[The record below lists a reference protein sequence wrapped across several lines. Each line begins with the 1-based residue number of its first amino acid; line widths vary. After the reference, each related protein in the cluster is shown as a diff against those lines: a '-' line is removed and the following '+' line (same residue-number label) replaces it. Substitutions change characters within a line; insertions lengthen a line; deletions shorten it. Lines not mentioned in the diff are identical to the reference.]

1 MLQSIRDRSQGLVVG
16 VIVFFICLTFALF
29 GVQQYLDARGAVIV
43 AEVNGEEIGL
53 EDYQRAF
60 QQIGQRA
67 QAMLGESFD
76 PIQWSGDQAKMSTL
90 EYVVNEELLAQVVD
104 KSNIRASDGQIANY
118 IRTSPQFSNDGEFS
132 EELYGQMVRRLGF
145 SKVGFENQVR
155 KDLVV
160 NQLRAGIGA
169 TAFVTSEELQRVEQF
184 RQQSRDIGFTTLAI
198 ESFQQENLPN
208 AEELDAYYQE
218 HREDYRIQE
227 KVALAYLD
235 LSIESMMAEV
245 VVTNEHLRA
254 YYDANRGNYT
264 KLEQRN
270 ANHILIK
277 VAQGASDAAVETA
290 LNKAEELRSLAEQGS
305 EFETLAKE
313 NSEDI
318 GSKMDGGETGFFGRG
333 VMAPEFESAVFSMS
347 EGDISAPVRTEFGFH
362 IIRLKAISPGGVKSF
377 DEASGDV
384 ESSYRREQAEALF
397 FERAEQL
404 SDLAY
409 EHPESLDI
417 AAESL
422 GLPIKSTDLM
432 GREEIS
438 ALLSDRVTQSAFEPE
453 VLIEGL
459 NSEPID
465 VTNSRIVV
473 IRNVEHQPSR
483 VPEMEAVVA
492 SVTQDLNNSR
502 ARDAVKAHGESLVER
517 LNDGE
522 DRDTVLEG
530 DGLTWEQVANAMRN
544 SSKLNRAVL
553 RTAFRSKP
561 GNEDSVA
568 YYGVPIGIGDFVI
581 VGVSNVSVPVPT
593 ELNISDI
600 SELRREVSA
609 ERTAGNWLDFMEL
622 IKSDS
627 KIESFP
633 ERL

>member
-60 QQIGQRA
+60 RQIRQRA

-76 PIQWSGDQAKMSTL
+76 PTQWSGDQAKMSTL
-90 EYVVNEELLAQVVD
+90 DYVVNEELLAQVVD

-118 IRTSPQFSNDGEFS
+118 IRTSPQFSNEGEFS

-169 TAFVTSEELQRVEQF
+169 TAFVTSEELQRIEQF

-198 ESFQQENLPN
+198 ESFQQENPPN

-270 ANHILIK
+270 ANHMLIK

-290 LNKAEELRSLAEQGS
+290 LNKADELRSLAEQGS
-305 EFETLAKE
+305 ELHALRRGLA
-313 NSEDI
+313 
-318 GSKMDGGETGFFGRG
+318 GR
-333 VMAPEFESAVFSMS
+333 
-347 EGDISAPVRTEFGFH
+347 
-362 IIRLKAISPGGVKSF
+362 RLVAGLWRGLPPMSF
-377 DEASGDV
+377 DPA
-384 ESSYRREQAEALF
+384 
-397 FERAEQL
+397 
-404 SDLAY
+404 
-409 EHPESLDI
+409 
-417 AAESL
+417 
-422 GLPIKSTDLM
+422 
-432 GREEIS
+432 
-438 ALLSDRVTQSAFEPE
+438 
-453 VLIEGL
+453 
-459 NSEPID
+459 
-465 VTNSRIVV
+465 
-473 IRNVEHQPSR
+473 
-483 VPEMEAVVA
+483 
-492 SVTQDLNNSR
+492 
-502 ARDAVKAHGESLVER
+502 
-517 LNDGE
+517 
-522 DRDTVLEG
+522 
-530 DGLTWEQVANAMRN
+530 
-544 SSKLNRAVL
+544 
-553 RTAFRSKP
+553 
-561 GNEDSVA
+561 
-568 YYGVPIGIGDFVI
+568 
-581 VGVSNVSVPVPT
+581 
-593 ELNISDI
+593 
-600 SELRREVSA
+600 
-609 ERTAGNWLDFMEL
+609 
-622 IKSDS
+622 
-627 KIESFP
+627 
-633 ERL
+633 